1 MTWESSKKKEWQLIE
16 CKQVRKCCARSSKH
30 GITGVASSAYQGS
43 KSPVGEPL
51 TIDAP
56 LGAYAPPYDGIET
69 ADDDDDDEG
78 VPAPPMVGKK
88 RR

>member
-1 MTWESSKKKEWQLIE
+1 MWQMNE
-16 CKQVRKCCARSSKH
+16 CKKIKILRTKNDRPNKP
-30 GITGVASSAYQGS
+30 YQGS

-56 LGAYAPPYDGIET
+56 LCAYAPPYDGIDM
-69 ADDDDDDEG
+69 ADDDDDDDDVG
-78 VPAPPMVGKK
+78 VPTPPMVGKK